1 MLSVVYQ
8 PFVRAGLILICL
20 GCILTADMK
29 IKRAIAQAAALVL
42 LGTAAGLINNSFSV
56 NGIDPFRKLDDI
68 PVYENGDTQIT
79 GTDPQVRDGICFVS
93 LEELSEMIA
102 AGYPVIDA
110 RTSDEYETGHIPGS
124 ILCDYFEM
132 GRYFE
137 SVLPRLSFDDRIAIY
152 CTGPDCDD
160 SEMLA
165 RELYTMGYSK
175 MCVFKGGI
183 EKWVEAGLELEYGP
197 EGEW

>member
-1 MLSVVYQ
+1 M
-8 PFVRAGLILICL
+8 R
-20 GCILTADMK
+20 

-56 NGIDPFRKLDDI
+56 NGIDPFRKLDDV
-68 PVYENGDTQIT
+68 PVYDNGETPLT
-79 GTDPQVRDGICFVS
+79 ETDSHDHDGICYIS
-93 LEELSEMIA
+93 LEEFREMIA
-102 AGYPVIDA
+102 AGYPVLDS
-110 RTSDEYETGHIPGS
+110 RTSHEYESGHIPGA

-132 GRYFE
+132 GRYFD
-137 SVLPRLSFDDRIAIY
+137 SVLPRLSVSERIGVY

-165 RELYTMGYSK
+165 KELYTMGYTK
-175 MCVFKGGI
+175 LCVFRGGI

-197 EGEW
+197 EEDW

>member
-1 MLSVVYQ
+1 M
-8 PFVRAGLILICL
+8 R
-20 GCILTADMK
+20 

-56 NGIDPFRKLDDI
+56 NGIDPFRRLDDV
-68 PVYENGDTQIT
+68 PVYENGEIPVTE
-79 GTDPQVRDGICFVS
+79 TDSHDHDGICYLS
-93 LEELSEMIA
+93 LEEFREMIA
-102 AGYPVIDA
+102 AGYPVIDS
-110 RTSDEYETGHIPGS
+110 RTSHEYEAGHVPGA

-137 SVLPRLSFDDRIAIY
+137 SVLPRLSVDERLGVY

-165 RELYTMGYSK
+165 KELYALGYRK
-175 MCVFKGGI
+175 LCVFKGGI
-183 EKWVEAGLELEYGP
+183 EKWEEAGLELEYGP
-197 EGEW
+197 EEDW